1 MKKVTI
7 LALKNAMSASVMGP
21 MDIFSQAGYTYNYL
35 VGVDP
40 APFFDVKIASL
51 DGKPVQFFNNV
62 IIHPHCGIDDVH
74 DTDLLIIPSFLD
86 FGILAFCQDAGAWVK
101 EQYYKGAT
109 VGGICGGTFLL
120 AETGLL
126 NGKTATT
133 HWGFVQEFRKRYPQI
148 TLLPEKLIT
157 DEGNLLCSGGCN
169 SYVDLSVYLIE
180 RFCGRN
186 VALQCSKTMLHDFA
200 RSSQAPYFVFKHN
213 RDHNDTQIL
222 AAQDF
227 IEKKYSN
234 NFNTAQ
240 LARECGMSRR
250 TFERRF
256 KKATGH
262 TPVYYLQRTRVEA
275 AKQMLET
282 DLQTF
287 DEISYKVGYEDTS
300 HFRRVFIRHTGLS
313 PSEYKTKFQKE
324 CR

>member
-7 LALKNAMSASVMGP
+7 LAFKKAMSASVMGP

-35 VGVDP
+35 IGVDP
-40 APFFDVKIASL
+40 KPFFDVKIASL
-51 DGKPVQFFNNV
+51 DGKPVQCFNNA

-74 DTDLLIIPSFLD
+74 YTDLLIIPSFLD
-86 FGILAFCQDAGAWVK
+86 FDILALCGDVGAWVK
-101 EQYYKGAT
+101 EQYFKGAT

-120 AETGLL
+120 AQTGLL
-126 NGKTATT
+126 DGKTATT
-133 HWGFVQEFRKRYPQI
+133 HWGFVQEFRKRFPQI

-157 DEGNLLCSGGCN
+157 DEGDLLCSGGCN

-200 RSSQAPYFVFKHN
+200 RSSQAPYMVFKHN
-213 RDHNDTQIL
+213 RNHNDRQIL
-222 AAQDF
+222 EVQNL
-227 IEKKYSN
+227 IEEKYSN
-234 NFNTAQ
+234 NFDPEQ

-256 KKATGH
+256 KKATGL
-262 TPVYYLQRTRVEA
+262 TPVFYLQRTRVEA

-282 DLQTF
+282 DRQTF
-287 DEISYKVGYEDTS
+287 DEISYRAGYEDAS
-300 HFRRVFIRHTGLS
+300 YFRKVFIKHTGLS
-313 PSEYKTKFQKE
+313 PSEYKTKFHKE
-324 CR
+324 CM